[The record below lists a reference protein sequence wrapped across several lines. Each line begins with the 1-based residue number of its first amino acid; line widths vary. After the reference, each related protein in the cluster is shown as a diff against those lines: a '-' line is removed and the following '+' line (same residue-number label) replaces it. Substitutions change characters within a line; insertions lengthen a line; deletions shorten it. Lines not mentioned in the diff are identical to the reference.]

1 MEAIKK
7 MSLKKKLLMTT
18 FLMVVAIV
26 FVLTLNLW
34 RGLSAMN
41 EEVVGYTSEVM
52 ENQVV
57 ARIQS
62 EGASFGEKVTG
73 FINSS
78 YQLPL
83 TVAKILEDS
92 IIGDRFPFDRDQVS
106 QISSSVLEKNT
117 QISSIYA
124 QFEKNGYDGE
134 DGMYFQTDSLH
145 SVASSGALEI
155 YWVRNPDGSL
165 EQQRVES
172 SDEKYADERNE
183 FGIRESEWFL
193 CARDNK
199 KPCLMEPYLYEIS
212 EDYSEMMTSLTV
224 PVLKEGKF
232 RGLVGVDLNLPI
244 FDKMTNDLSQRL
256 FDGESKVTLLSSMG
270 FVVSSSHY
278 KDKLSRPLKESH
290 PNYDEQLLTLYQQ
303 GGFMTL
309 NDHYVISYPIEIA
322 ASQST
327 WSVLIEVPIS
337 LALAQRDEMTSL
349 INSSINSITM
359 QQLIFA
365 LILTA
370 IAVVLMVVL
379 VTSITRPINQLNK
392 AMKYLASADGDL
404 TKSVELDTHE
414 ELIELS
420 QSVNQFIGKLRNM
433 IVALKDVNTTARNL
447 SQQAQTNSDQT
458 RNATSS
464 QQHELDSVV
473 TATNEMTATAQEV
486 SRFAADAAE
495 NATEAKNEIQNSS
508 HSLHHSVEL
517 VQSLTE
523 GMSQAS
529 STISDVAA
537 RSEDIHRI
545 LDVIRTIAE
554 QTNLLA
560 LNAAIEA
567 ARAGEQGRGFAV
579 VADEVRSLASK
590 TQASTEEINSMIQS
604 LQGGVDSAVAII
616 EQGTEKANQAMTDT
630 QASFEALTQ
639 VAQDIE
645 SISDH
650 ITQVATAAEEQSSV
664 NEEIN
669 MKLTAVGDA
678 ATDLAE
684 LANASADLSTQ
695 LESEMAS
702 VHEQLSLLKT

>member
-447 SQQAQTNSDQT
+447 SQQSQTNSGKT

-495 NATEAKNEIQNSS
+495 NAIEAKNEIQNSS

-517 VQSLTE
+517 VKSLTE
-523 GMSQAS
+523 GMSKAS

-590 TQASTEEINSMIQS
+590 TQTSTEEINSMIQS

-630 QASFEALTQ
+630 QESFEALTQ